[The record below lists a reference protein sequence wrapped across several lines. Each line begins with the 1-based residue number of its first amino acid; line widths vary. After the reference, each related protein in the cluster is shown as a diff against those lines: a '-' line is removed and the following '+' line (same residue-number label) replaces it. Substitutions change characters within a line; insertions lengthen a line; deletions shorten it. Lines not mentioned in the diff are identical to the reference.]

1 MIVVADTT
9 PLNYLM
15 LIGEIDLLPRLFG
28 RVLIPFAVFEELN
41 QAETPS
47 AVRNWMANPPPW
59 LEVRIPRSRPADA
72 LDYLDQGERA
82 KLLPSPKRLM
92 PIDCLSMK
100 PRPAEKPLDGIH
112 RLSVHSAFCEK
123 ARGEAFWIF
132 LLRWHACKQR
142 RFT

>member
-1 MIVVADTT
+1 MIVVADTM

-15 LIGEIDLLPRLFG
+15 LIGEIAPRLFG

-47 AVRNWMANPPPW
+47 AVRNWMAKPPPW
-59 LEVRIPRSRPADA
+59 LELRTLRSLPFMGSIVSIKAS
-72 LDYLDQGERA
+72 A
-82 KLLPSPKRLM
+82 KQLPLPKRRM

-100 PRPAEKPLDGIH
+100 PRPAEKPLDGTY
-112 RLSVHSAFCEK
+112 RLSVRSAFCEK